1 MPLAGHVL
9 VEAVLEEV
17 HLVSVSVQINL
28 LKPLGINVYAVVFHG
43 SSLTASFY
51 AHQPDNVS
59 FRRHSFRI
67 RRKLTDN

>member
-1 MPLAGHVL
+1 MPLVGHISI
-9 VEAVLEEV
+9 EAVLEEV
-17 HLVSVSVQINL
+17 HLVSVSMQIDL

-59 FRRHSFRI
+59 FRRRSFGI
-67 RRKLTDN
+67 RRRPTNN